1 MTQRLLALAAI
12 GFLGGCSWMT
22 GGSAVDAATVVY
34 TRGASQDTMSARVPV
49 DATRVYSAFAAV
61 LDDMPDVEVVSRNE
75 SARMIEVTADF
86 GEIAAQVTPLG
97 ARESLLYIW
106 ADASGTGRTGGEVA
120 TRAVEAICDEL
131 GVRYER
137 IDY

>member
-12 GFLGGCSWMT
+12 GLLGGCSWMT
-22 GGSAVDAATVVY
+22 GGSVVDSATVVY
-34 TRGASQDTMSARVPV
+34 TKGASQDTMSARVPV

-61 LDDMPDVEVVSRNE
+61 LDDMSDVEVVSRNE
-75 SARMIEVTADF
+75 SAKMIEVTADF

-120 TRAVEAICDEL
+120 TRAVEAICEEL